1 MEHQNSWIPTCVG
14 PTQEVQHALG
24 RPTLPDFVVED
35 LPGLLRTATEALG
48 AAGCLMVHGAL
59 GGSHL
64 SIDVEGGLDDLFALV
79 THTRPPLVYLE
90 TGTLTLDSLAQ
101 QRADLADAELSASER
116 AASTTALDAAEGH
129 IGESAFLMFS
139 VVVNGVRHLFTFIAG
154 WSYETRDRTPQ
165 LTSAQEDAEYS
176 EHRQGEFMKRNAQT
190 AELTDVLVADEP
202 FLRLTS
208 YPTRRG
214 RANEL
219 APAIFGADMM
229 VEPLVRGA
237 VTQAISLASQRRAD
251 QVIPARTAALRERLP
266 QLAAVLACDPD
277 FAAVST
283 KQAREQCARALLSTE
298 DPVVPAAPLAPA
310 LVTLALAQTSALSL

>member
-1 MEHQNSWIPTCVG
+1 
-14 PTQEVQHALG
+14 
-24 RPTLPDFVVED
+24 
-35 LPGLLRTATEALG
+35 
-48 AAGCLMVHGAL
+48 MVHGAL

-64 SIDVEGGLDDLFALV
+64 SIDVEGGLDDLLALV

-90 TGTLTLDSLAQ
+90 TGTFMLEGLEQL
-101 QRADLADAELSASER
+101 RADLADAELSAPER
-116 AASTTALDAAEGH
+116 AVSSTALDAAEGH
-129 IGESAFLMFS
+129 IGESAFLVFS
-139 VVVNGVRHLFTFIAG
+139 VVINGVRHLFTFIAG

-165 LTSAQEDAEYS
+165 LTSAQEAAEYS
-176 EHRQGEFMKRNAQT
+176 EQRQGEFTKRNAQM
-190 AELTDVLVADEP
+190 ADLTDALVADEP

-237 VTQAISLASQRRAD
+237 VTQAISLASLRRAD

-266 QLAAVLACDPD
+266 YLAAVLACDPG

-283 KQAREQCARALLSTE
+283 KQARERCARTLLNSE
-298 DPVVPAAPLAPA
+298 DPVVPAAPLVPA
-310 LVTLALAQTSALSL
+310 LVTLALAQTNTLSL

>member
-1 MEHQNSWIPTCVG
+1 VSPQADRVCLPTIPAEGTTVITDVVA
-14 PTQEVQHALG
+14 P
-24 RPTLPDFVVED
+24 PTLPDLVVED

-101 QRADLADAELSASER
+101 QRADLADAELSAPER

-129 IGESAFLMFS
+129 IGESASLVFS

-165 LTSAQEDAEYS
+165 LTSAQEDAEYL
-176 EHRQGEFMKRNAQT
+176 EHRQGEFIKRNAQT
-190 AELTDVLVADEP
+190 AELTDALVADEP
-202 FLRLTS
+202 FLRL
-208 YPTRRG
+208 R
-214 RANEL
+214 
-219 APAIFGADMM
+219 
-229 VEPLVRGA
+229 
-237 VTQAISLASQRRAD
+237 
-251 QVIPARTAALRERLP
+251 
-266 QLAAVLACDPD
+266 ACDELTQL
-277 FAAVST
+277 VSGVSGPGV
-283 KQAREQCARALLSTE
+283 RL
-298 DPVVPAAPLAPA
+298 
-310 LVTLALAQTSALSL
+310 